1 VNAWLNAIAYQ
12 ATWIAAIAG
21 AAAGYGWVGPVA
33 ALAFAAWQ
41 LPRSHKLRADLALI
55 GCALALGFVLDSLFA
70 RGGVLRYAAAVPWPD
85 LAPAWILALWV
96 SFALTLNHSLA
107 YLQRHLQLAA
117 LLGAIGA
124 PLAYS
129 AAERSG
135 ALAFSAT
142 PSFALLLLAVCWAVL
157 APALCALA
165 ARLAN
170 TTPPLAWRGV
180 ER

>member
-1 VNAWLNAIAYQ
+1 MNTWLNAIAYQ

-21 AAAGYGWVGPVA
+21 AAAGLWWVGPVA

-41 LPRSHKLRADLALI
+41 LPRSQQPRADLALV
-55 GCALALGFVLDSLFA
+55 GCAMALGFALDSLFA
-70 RGGVLRYAAAVPWPD
+70 RGGFLHYASAVPWPD
-85 LAPAWILALWV
+85 LAPAWILALWA

-117 LLGAIGA
+117 LFGAIGA

-135 ALAFSAT
+135 ALAFAAA
-142 PSFALLLLAVCWAVL
+142 PSSALLLLAVCWAVL

-165 ARLAN
+165 ARLARA
-170 TTPPLAWRGV
+170 TPLLLWRGDG
-180 ER
+180 R